1 MLRPALPARGAGRMV
16 GAWPW
21 VGVREH
27 PPSRVAP
34 ELAQRNPRLLL
45 RLPGVFLLRL
55 AARRLPAG
63 LFQLPP
69 RLTRL
74 ESLWARTLRHH
85 GCHGSAGSSRASTP
99 RKNPRE
105 AAWEAWAVTLC
116 RMAAASVSVIRPC
129 SWPRW
134 ARRTAL
140 ARRRALA

>member
-1 MLRPALPARGAGRMV
+1 MLRPVSPARGAGRMV
-16 GAWPW
+16 GAWPRA
-21 VGVREH
+21 GVRER

-55 AARRLPAG
+55 AARRLPAS

-74 ESLWARTLRHH
+74 ESLWARALPHH
-85 GCHGSAGSSRASTP
+85 GRHAAGGSTRASTP
-99 RKNPRE
+99 RTNARE
-105 AAWEAWAVTLC
+105 AAWRLWAVTLC
-116 RMAAASVSVIRPC
+116 RMAAASVSVIRPLSC
-129 SWPRW
+129 QRW
-134 ARRTAL
+134 ARRTAR